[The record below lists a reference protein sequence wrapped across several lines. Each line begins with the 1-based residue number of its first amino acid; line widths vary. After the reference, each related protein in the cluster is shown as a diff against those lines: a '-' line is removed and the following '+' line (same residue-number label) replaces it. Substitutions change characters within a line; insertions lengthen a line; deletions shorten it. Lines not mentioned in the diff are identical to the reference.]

1 MNIFKKYKRDY
12 WRNATIRLTL
22 IFVTVVIIV
31 WFMPRNYGQQL
42 RYDIGK
48 PWMYGS
54 FIAKFDFPIYKTDE
68 AIKAEQDS
76 VMKTFQPYYNYNSKL
91 EKEELRQFYHD
102 FSTGIEGVPAPVVR
116 ELANHLHRLYQAGII
131 STPEFNGIARD
142 TTGMVRIVNG
152 KEAKSVS
159 IKNIYSTMAAYESL
173 LHNQM
178 LIPYRSILQRCNLND
193 YISPNLTYDKERCE
207 AEKADL
213 LGSIPLAGGMVM
225 SGQKI
230 IDRGEIVNDY
240 TYRVLNSFER
250 EMQRRNAS
258 EAEITNT
265 LIGQLLFVTILVT
278 LFTIYLALFRK
289 DYFLKSRNIL
299 MLYAMLTVFPIIV
312 SLMMSHSIFSVYVLP
327 FTMVPIFVRVFM
339 DSRTAFI
346 THAVMILICAA
357 TVRYQ
362 YEFII
367 IQLVAGLITI
377 YSLRELS
384 SRSQVFKTSLLVTLG
399 SIAVYVSL
407 QLLQSNDL
415 LKLDRDMYVYF
426 LVNGVLLLLAY
437 PLMYLIEKT
446 FGFVSNVTLIELSNT
461 NTGLL
466 RDLSEIAPGTFQHS
480 ITVGNLAAEIANCI
494 GANSLLVR
502 TGALYHDIGKMTNP
516 VFFTEN
522 QAGVNPHDNMKY
534 EESAKIIISHVT
546 EGVKLA
552 EKYNLPNVIKDFILT
567 HHGRGV
573 TKYFYIKYKNEH
585 PDEDVDM
592 EKFTYPGPNPFT
604 REQAILMMAD
614 TVEAASRSLNEYT
627 EESISQLVNKLIDDQ
642 VASGFFTDCP
652 ITFRDISLAKKLI
665 TARLMAIYHTRIQY
679 PELSQR
685 AKADVHEPSAAEK
698 QRNELQLA
706 EKEKTD

>member
-76 VMKTFQPYYNYNSKL
+76 VMKAFQPYYNYNSKL

-131 STPEFNGIARD
+131 STPEYNGIARD

-178 LIPYRSILQRCNLND
+178 LVPYRSILQRCNLND

-240 TYRVLNSFER
+240 TYRVLSSFER
-250 EMQRRNAS
+250 EMQRRKAT

-265 LIGQLLFVTILVT
+265 LIGQILFVTLLVAIFT
-278 LFTIYLALFRK
+278 LYLHLFRK
-289 DYFLKSRNIL
+289 DYFQKSRNIA
-299 MLYAMLTVFPIIV
+299 MLYAIITVYPILV
-312 SLMMSHSIFSVYVLP
+312 SLMVSHSIFNVYIIP
-327 FTMVPIFVRVFM
+327 FAIAAIFVRVFM

-346 THAVMILICAA
+346 VHVVMVLSCAV
-357 TVRYQ
+357 VVKYQ

-367 IQLVAGLITI
+367 IQLMAGLIAI

-384 SRSQVFKTSLLVTLG
+384 SRSQLFKTALFVTTG
-399 SIAVYVSL
+399 SIVVYIAL
-407 QLLQSNDL
+407 QLMQSNDF
-415 LKLDRDMYVYF
+415 LKMDRDMYIF
-426 LVNGVLLLLAY
+426 FIVNGVLLLLAY
-437 PLMYLIEKT
+437 PLMFLIEKM

-461 NTGLL
+461 NRGLL

-480 ITVGNLAAEIANCI
+480 ITVGNLASEIANRI

-522 QAGVNPHDNMKY
+522 QAGVNPHDHMSY
-534 EESAKIIISHVT
+534 EDSAKIIISHVT
-546 EGVKLA
+546 EGVKMA
-552 EKYNLPNVIKDFILT
+552 EKYNLPTIIKDFILT

-585 PDEDVDM
+585 PDEDIDM

-627 EESISQLVNKLIDDQ
+627 EESISQLVNKLIDGQ
-642 VASGFFTDCP
+642 VADGFFTECP
-652 ITFRDISLAKKLI
+652 ITFRDISLAKQLI
-665 TARLMAIYHTRIQY
+665 IARLMAIYHTRIQY
-679 PELSQR
+679 PELKGAS
-685 AKADVHEPSAAEK
+685 KS
-698 QRNELQLA
+698 
-706 EKEKTD
+706 

>member
-76 VMKTFQPYYNYNSKL
+76 VMKAFQPYYNYNSKL

-131 STPEFNGIARD
+131 STPEYNGIARD

-178 LIPYRSILQRCNLND
+178 LVPYRSILQRCNLND

-240 TYRVLNSFER
+240 TYRVLSSFER
-250 EMQRRNAS
+250 EMQRRKAT

-265 LIGQLLFVTILVT
+265 LIGQILFVTLLVAIFT
-278 LFTIYLALFRK
+278 LYLHLFRK
-289 DYFLKSRNIL
+289 DYFQKSRNIA
-299 MLYAMLTVFPIIV
+299 MLYAIITVYPILV
-312 SLMMSHSIFSVYVLP
+312 SLMVSHSIFNVYIIP
-327 FTMVPIFVRVFM
+327 FAIAAIFVRVFM

-346 THAVMILICAA
+346 VHVVMVLSCAV
-357 TVRYQ
+357 VVKYQ

-367 IQLVAGLITI
+367 IQLMAGLIAI

-384 SRSQVFKTSLLVTLG
+384 SRSQLFKTALFVTTG
-399 SIAVYVSL
+399 SIVVYIAL
-407 QLLQSNDL
+407 QLMQSNDF
-415 LKLDRDMYVYF
+415 LKMDRDMYIF
-426 LVNGVLLLLAY
+426 FIVNGVLLLLAY
-437 PLMYLIEKT
+437 PLMFLIEKM

-461 NTGLL
+461 NKGVL

-480 ITVGNLAAEIANCI
+480 ITVGNIAAEIANCI
-494 GANSLLVR
+494 GADSLLVR
-502 TGALYHDIGKMTNP
+502 TGALYHDIGKMANP

-522 QAGVNPHDNMKY
+522 QAGVNPHDNMSY
-534 EESAKIIISHVT
+534 EDSAKIIISHVT
-546 EGVKLA
+546 EGLKLA
-552 EKYNLPNVIKDFILT
+552 EKNNLPTIIKDFIST

-573 TKYFYIKYKNEH
+573 TKFFYIKYKNEH
-585 PDEDVDM
+585 PDETIDM

-604 REQAILMMAD
+604 REQAILMMSDA
-614 TVEAASRSLNEYT
+614 VEAASRSLNEYT
-627 EESISQLVNKLIDDQ
+627 EESISQLVDRLIDGQ
-642 VASGFFTDCP
+642 VADGFFTECP
-652 ITFRDISLAKKLI
+652 ITFRDITLAKKI
-665 TARLMAIYHTRIQY
+665 IIARLMAIYHTRIQY
-679 PELSQR
+679 PELKP
-685 AKADVHEPSAAEK
+685 KATEEK
-698 QRNELQLA
+698 
-706 EKEKTD
+706 

>member
-131 STPEFNGIARD
+131 STPEYNGIARD

-240 TYRVLNSFER
+240 TYRVLSSFER
-250 EMQRRNAS
+250 EMQRRKAT

-265 LIGQLLFVTILVT
+265 LIGQILFVTLLVAIFT
-278 LFTIYLALFRK
+278 LYLHLFRK
-289 DYFLKSRNIL
+289 DYFQKSRNIA
-299 MLYAMLTVFPIIV
+299 MLYAIITVYPILV
-312 SLMMSHSIFSVYVLP
+312 SLMVGHSIFNVYIIP
-327 FTMVPIFVRVFM
+327 FAIAAIFVRVFM

-346 THAVMILICAA
+346 VHVVMVLSCAV
-357 TVRYQ
+357 VVKYQ

-367 IQLVAGLITI
+367 IQLMAGLIAI

-384 SRSQVFKTSLLVTLG
+384 SRSQLFKTALFVTTG
-399 SIAVYVSL
+399 SIVVYIAL
-407 QLLQSNDL
+407 QLMQSNDF
-415 LKLDRDMYVYF
+415 LKMDRDMYIF
-426 LVNGVLLLLAY
+426 FIVNGVLLLLAY
-437 PLMYLIEKT
+437 PLMFLIEKM

-461 NTGLL
+461 NKGVL

-480 ITVGNLAAEIANCI
+480 ITVGNIAAEIANCI
-494 GANSLLVR
+494 GADSLLVR
-502 TGALYHDIGKMTNP
+502 TGALYHDIGKMANP

-522 QAGVNPHDNMKY
+522 QAGVNPHENMSY
-534 EESAKIIISHVT
+534 EDSAKIIISHVT
-546 EGVKLA
+546 EGLKLA
-552 EKYNLPNVIKDFILT
+552 EKNNLPTIIKDFIST

-573 TKYFYIKYKNEH
+573 TKFFYIKYKNEH
-585 PDEDVDM
+585 PDEAIDM

-604 REQAILMMAD
+604 REQAILMMSDA
-614 TVEAASRSLNEYT
+614 VEAASRSLNEYT
-627 EESISQLVNKLIDDQ
+627 EESISQLVDRLIDGQ
-642 VASGFFTDCP
+642 VADGFFTECP
-652 ITFRDISLAKKLI
+652 ITFRDITLAKKI
-665 TARLMAIYHTRIQY
+665 IIARLMAIYHTRIQY
-679 PELSQR
+679 PELKPK
-685 AKADVHEPSAAEK
+685 AKEEK
-698 QRNELQLA
+698 
-706 EKEKTD
+706 

>member
-131 STPEFNGIARD
+131 STPEYNGIARD

-178 LIPYRSILQRCNLND
+178 LVPYRSILQRCNLND

-240 TYRVLNSFER
+240 TYRVLSSFER
-250 EMQRRNAS
+250 EMQRRKAT

-265 LIGQLLFVTILVT
+265 LIGQILFVTLLVAIFT
-278 LFTIYLALFRK
+278 LYLHLFRK
-289 DYFLKSRNIL
+289 DYFQKSRNIA
-299 MLYAMLTVFPIIV
+299 MLYAIITVYPILV
-312 SLMMSHSIFSVYVLP
+312 SLMVSHSIF
-327 FTMVPIFVRVFM
+327 
-339 DSRTAFI
+339 
-346 THAVMILICAA
+346 
-357 TVRYQ
+357 
-362 YEFII
+362 
-367 IQLVAGLITI
+367 
-377 YSLRELS
+377 
-384 SRSQVFKTSLLVTLG
+384 
-399 SIAVYVSL
+399 
-407 QLLQSNDL
+407 
-415 LKLDRDMYVYF
+415 
-426 LVNGVLLLLAY
+426 
-437 PLMYLIEKT
+437 
-446 FGFVSNVTLIELSNT
+446 
-461 NTGLL
+461 
-466 RDLSEIAPGTFQHS
+466 
-480 ITVGNLAAEIANCI
+480 
-494 GANSLLVR
+494 
-502 TGALYHDIGKMTNP
+502 
-516 VFFTEN
+516 
-522 QAGVNPHDNMKY
+522 
-534 EESAKIIISHVT
+534 
-546 EGVKLA
+546 
-552 EKYNLPNVIKDFILT
+552 NVISSHL
-567 HHGRGV
+567 
-573 TKYFYIKYKNEH
+573 
-585 PDEDVDM
+585 PLL
-592 EKFTYPGPNPFT
+592 P
-604 REQAILMMAD
+604 
-614 TVEAASRSLNEYT
+614 SLFACSWT
-627 EESISQLVNKLIDDQ
+627 
-642 VASGFFTDCP
+642 
-652 ITFRDISLAKKLI
+652 
-665 TARLMAIYHTRIQY
+665 
-679 PELSQR
+679 PERPLSC
-685 AKADVHEPSAAEK
+685 
-698 QRNELQLA
+698 
-706 EKEKTD
+706 TW

>member
-1 MNIFKKYKRDY
+1 MAFFERYKSIY
-12 WRNATIRLTL
+12 WRNVAIRFTL
-22 IFVTVVIIV
+22 ILVTVALIV
-31 WFMPRNYGQQL
+31 FFMPRNRGVQL

-54 FIAKFDFPIYKTDE
+54 FIAKFDFPVYKTDE
-68 AIKAEQDS
+68 AVKAEQDS
-76 VMKTFQPYYNYNSKL
+76 ALKSFQPYYNYDAKL
-91 EKEELRQFYHD
+91 EKSEIKQFYHD
-102 FSTGIEGVPAPVVR
+102 FSVGIEGMPSGSVHRIAER
-116 ELANHLHRLYQAGII
+116 LHQLYRTGIM
-131 STPEFNGIARD
+131 STPEYNDLVTDSSNMIR
-142 TTGMVRIVNG
+142 VVSG
-152 KEAKSVS
+152 KEAKSTKV
-159 IKNIYSTMAAYESL
+159 NMLYSTMSAYETIL
-173 LHNQM
+173 LDPA
-178 LIPYRSILQRCNLND
+178 LVPYRSILQRCNLTD
-193 YISPNLTYDKERCE
+193 YIAPNLSYDKKRCD
-207 AEKADL
+207 AEKSDL
-213 LGSIPLAGGMVM
+213 LGSIPLASGMVM
-225 SGQKI
+225 SGQKV

-240 TYRVLNSFER
+240 TYRVLSSFER
-250 EMQRRNAS
+250 EMQRRNAT

-265 LIGQLLFVTILVT
+265 LIGQILFVTILVT
-278 LFTIYLALFRK
+278 LFTIYLALFRD
-289 DYFLKSRNIL
+289 DYFLKPRSIL
-299 MLYAMLTVFPIIV
+299 MLYAMVFIFPILV

-327 FTMVPIFVRVFM
+327 FTLVPIFVRVFM

-367 IQLVAGLITI
+367 IQLVSGLIAI

-384 SRSQVFKTSLLVTLG
+384 SRAQVFKTSLLVTVG
-399 SIAVYVSL
+399 SILVYISL

-426 LVNGVLLLLAY
+426 LVNGVLLLLSY
-437 PLMYLIEKT
+437 PLMYLIEKA

-461 NTGLL
+461 NRGLL

-480 ITVGNLAAEIANCI
+480 ITVGNLASEIANRI

-522 QAGVNPHDNMKY
+522 QAGVNPHDHMSY
-534 EESAKIIISHVT
+534 EDSAKIIISHVT
-546 EGVKLA
+546 EGVKMA
-552 EKYNLPNVIKDFILT
+552 EKYNLPTIIKDFILT

-585 PDEDVDM
+585 PDEDIDM

-627 EESISQLVNKLIDDQ
+627 EESISQLVNKLIDGQ
-642 VASGFFTDCP
+642 VADGFFTECP
-652 ITFRDISLAKKLI
+652 ITFRDISLAKQLI
-665 TARLMAIYHTRIQY
+665 IARLMAIYHTRIQY
-679 PELSQR
+679 PELKGAS
-685 AKADVHEPSAAEK
+685 KS
-698 QRNELQLA
+698 
-706 EKEKTD
+706 